1 MGWSLASKLVF
12 KKVRG
17 ALGLDRCGICI
28 SAAAPIMKD
37 TLEFFMSLNIPV
49 TEIYGMSESLGT
61 KFIACEA
68 HQSLTVYVFVT
79 QEKACLAPTF
89 DTDIRIGLC
98 CLYIFYFKCMNRA

>member
-1 MGWSLASKLVF
+1 MGWSIASKLVF

-49 TEIYGMSESLGT
+49 TEIYGMSESTG
-61 KFIACEA
+61 KEI
-68 HQSLTVYVFVT
+68 
-79 QEKACLAPTF
+79 
-89 DTDIRIGLC
+89 
-98 CLYIFYFKCMNRA
+98 